1 MLDKLLKIEKEFEDL
16 TGKLSDPVLT
26 NNPKEYA
33 RIAKKRSN
41 LETTVGLLNEYKSC
55 LKTIEDSEEMLK
67 NEKDAEMIELAKT
80 ELNEAKGKKEKLEE
94 DIKLALIPKD
104 PNDEKNV
111 IVEMR
116 AAAGGEEA
124 SLFGAELSR
133 SYMNYAKDQGF
144 AVEIL
149 GKSEAGAG
157 GIKEIIFK
165 IDGHGA
171 YSKFKYESGTHR
183 VQRVPVTESQGRV
196 HTSTIT
202 VAVLPEAEEVD
213 VKIADNEIKVDVF
226 RASGPGGQSVNTTD
240 SAVRIT
246 HLPTGLTV
254 SCQDEKSQLKNKNKA
269 MAILRSRLL
278 AMEEEKVAKERGDE
292 RLAQIGSGMRA
303 EKIRTY
309 NFPQDRVTDHRIHQ
323 NWSNLPSIMEGNI
336 QSIIDDLTVADNAR
350 KLAE

>member
-16 TGKLSDPVLT
+16 NKKLSDPTLT

-33 RIAKKRSN
+33 LVAKKRSN
-41 LETTVGLLNEYKSC
+41 LEPMVDLLGKYKIC

-67 NEKDAEMIELAKT
+67 TEKDNDMLEMIKVELH
-80 ELNEAKGKKEKLEE
+80 EAKDTKGGLEE

-104 PNDEKNV
+104 PSDEKNV
-111 IVEMR
+111 IIEMR

-124 SLFGAELSR
+124 ALFGAELSR
-133 SYMNYAKDQGF
+133 AYMNYAKNQGF

-149 GKSEAGAG
+149 NKSEAEAG

-165 IDGHGA
+165 IDGHAA

-213 VKIADNEIKVDVF
+213 VKIAENEVKVDVF

-240 SAVRIT
+240 SAVRLT
-246 HLPTGLTV
+246 HIPTGLTV

-269 MAILRSRLL
+269 MGILRSRLL
-278 AMEEEKVAKERGDE
+278 AMREEKAAKERGDE
-292 RLAQIGSGMRA
+292 RLAQIGTGMRA

-309 NFPQDRVTDHRIHQ
+309 NFPQDRVTDHRIHK
-323 NWSNLPSIMEGNI
+323 NWPNLPSIMEGNI
-336 QSIIDDLTVADNAR
+336 QSIVDDLTVADNAR